1 MRAFEAD
8 GGRKLGIKPTL
19 LVVPA
24 SLEKLATQMLE
35 RELSESSSNELK
47 GKLELVVADYL

>member
-1 MRAFEAD
+1 MKA
-8 GGRKLGIKPTL
+8 TM
-19 LVVPA
+19 LVVHP

-35 RELSESSSNELK
+35 RELSNSSSNELK